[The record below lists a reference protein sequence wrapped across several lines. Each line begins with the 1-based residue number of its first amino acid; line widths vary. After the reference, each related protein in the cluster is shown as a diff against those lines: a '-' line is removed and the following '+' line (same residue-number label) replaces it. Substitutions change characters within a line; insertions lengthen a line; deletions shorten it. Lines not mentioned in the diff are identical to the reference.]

1 MANSRKSTPLGDSIE
16 KLVSSLIDNVFG
28 LYRPEQHYMRG
39 PGPKWREKHLP
50 QSQPAEAASHHRS
63 EAAA

>member
-1 MANSRKSTPLGDSIE
+1 MANSKKSMPFGHSIE
-16 KLVSSLIDNVFG
+16 KLVSSLIDDVFG

-50 QSQPAEAASHHRS
+50 QPQPAEAVSHRS
-63 EAAA
+63 EATA